1 MFEALSDKL
10 KKVLKDL
17 RGQGRLT
24 PEHLDL
30 AMREIRI
37 ALLEADVNF
46 KVVKD
51 FIERVKVK
59 AVGQE
64 VIGSLTPGQQVI
76 KIVNDEMVEML
87 GGTSSR
93 LLFTSR
99 RPNSVMIVGLQG
111 SGKTTSTGKLSKW
124 LAANQNRNPLLLSV
138 DVYRP
143 AARDQLAVIGKA
155 IGIPVFDGAGI
166 NDPLELCRAAR
177 LHCEQIGFDTL
188 MIDTAGRLH
197 IDDALMDELQR
208 IKTEMQPIETLFVAD
223 AMTGQDAVK
232 SAQEFHK
239 RIGISGVIL
248 TKMDGDAR
256 GGAAL
261 SIKEVIGQPIK
272 FVGVGEKY
280 DALDPFYPDRIVSR
294 ILGMGD
300 VMSLIEKVQTEVD
313 EQKAAELEEKL
324 ARNSF
329 TLEDFRDQLSQV
341 KKIGSLQ
348 NIFEMLPGDMFGGMM
363 PKLTPEMTTQME
375 GELKKTEAIINS
387 MTPAERENH
396 IIINASR
403 QMRIAKGSGTNV
415 TDVKALI
422 KQYVEMKTMMQ
433 QLMGGGGDDPFGG
446 GGGGMFS
453 GIRNKVV
460 RKLAGVGGGRKK
472 QKPKQKK
479 KKRR

>member
-51 FIERVKVK
+51 FIERVKAK
-59 AVGQE
+59 AVGAE

-99 RPNSVMIVGLQG
+99 RPNAVMIVGLQG

-208 IKTEMQPIETLFVAD
+208 IKAEMQPIETLFVAD

-313 EQKAAELEEKL
+313 EEKAAELEEKL

-329 TLEDFRDQLSQV
+329 TLEDFRDQLGQV

-363 PKLTPEMTTQME
+363 PKLTPEMTAQME

-387 MTPAERENH
+387 MTQAERENH

-403 QMRIAKGSGTNV
+403 QMRIAKGSGTTV

-422 KQYVEMKTMMQ
+422 KQYVEMKMMMQ
-433 QLMGGGGDDPFGG
+433 QLMGGAGGDPFGG
-446 GGGGMFS
+446 GGGMFG

-460 RKLAGVGGGRKK
+460 RKLTGVGGGRKK

>member
-1 MFEALSDKL
+1 MFDALSDKL

-17 RGQGRLT
+17 RGESRLT

-51 FIERVKVK
+51 FIERVKST

-64 VIGSLTPGQQVI
+64 VLQKLTPGEQVI
-76 KIVNDEMVEML
+76 KIVNDEMVSML

-124 LAANQNRNPLLLSV
+124 LYKNQNRNPLLLSV

-155 IGIPVFDGAGI
+155 VNIPVFEGSGL
-166 NDPLELCRAAR
+166 NDPLELVKAAR
-177 LHCEQIGFDTL
+177 LHCEQVGFDTL

-197 IDDALMDELQR
+197 IDDALMDELLR
-208 IKTEMQPIETLFVAD
+208 IKTEMQPVETLFVAD

-232 SAQEFHK
+232 SAKEFHEK
-239 RIGISGVIL
+239 VGITGVIL

-280 DALDPFYPDRIVSR
+280 DALEPFYPERIVSR

-300 VMSLIEKVQTEVD
+300 VLSLIEKVQSEVD
-313 EQKAAELEEKL
+313 ETKAAELQEKME
-324 ARNSF
+324 RNAF
-329 TLEDFRDQLSQV
+329 TLEDFRDQLGQM
-341 KKIGSLQ
+341 KKLGSLES
-348 NIFEMLPGDMFGGMM
+348 ILSMLPGDLFKGM
-363 PKLTPEMTTQME
+363 PKMTPEMTAQME
-375 GELKKTEAIINS
+375 NEMKRTEAIINS
-387 MTPAERENH
+387 MTMKERDNH
-396 IIINASR
+396 LIINQSR
-403 QMRIAKGSGTNV
+403 RRRIAMGSGTKV
-415 TDVKALI
+415 KDVDNLL
-422 KQYVEMKTMMQ
+422 KQYIEMKMVMQ
-433 QLMGGGGDDPFGG
+433 QMMGGGGMLGG
-446 GGGGMFS
+446 VRG
-453 GIRNKVV
+453 KVV
-460 RKLAGVGGGRKK
+460 RKLTGIGARKK
-472 QKPKQKK
+472 KDKRK